1 MENSQ
6 AIVVTGS
13 SGFIGKH
20 VCTALEHAQ
29 QPFVG
34 VDRVTPPNGS
44 RYTHVTA
51 ELRDMPAIRPLLAPW
66 TGHHVIHLAAE
77 AEVVTPWDQIPAT
90 FSTNL
95 NATWNVLTALET
107 KLIVFPSTC
116 SVYGTAHRNQSLPRM
131 SAVKPLSLYGASKS
145 MGEILL
151 RDWAAGNDAVAVI
164 FRLGNVIGAGCR
176 GLIPFLVQHAK
187 RHPEGDVPAELRGR
201 GKLLR
206 DYTPVEYVVQAFR
219 LALENQW
226 KPGTSHIFNVGT
238 GRGIDNRQMAEMVS
252 RVLERKGYR
261 LRCNWDNPV
270 PAGEAIR
277 IVLNP
282 DSLERFFGVRAPS
295 PEDVERSI
303 EESVLSHLT

>member
-1 MENSQ
+1 MEDRELV
-6 AIVVTGS
+6 VVTGS

-20 VCTALEHAQ
+20 VCAALNRASRT
-29 QPFVG
+29 FVG
-34 VDRVTPPNGS
+34 VDRAAPPNGAA
-44 RYTHVTA
+44 YTHVTA

-66 TGHHVIHLAAE
+66 SGRSVIHLAAE

-107 KLIVFPSTC
+107 RLIVFPSTC
-116 SVYGTAHRNQSLPRM
+116 SVYGTAERSQSLPRM

-151 RDWAAGNDAVAVI
+151 RDWATGNGAVAVI

-176 GLIPFLVQHAK
+176 GLIPFLVGHAK
-187 RHPEGDVPAELRGR
+187 KHPEGDVPAQLRGQ

-206 DYTPVEYVVQAFR
+206 DYTPVEYVVQAFQ
-219 LALENQW
+219 LALDHNW
-226 KPGTSHIFNVGT
+226 KSGTSPIFNIGT
-238 GRGIDNRQMAEMVS
+238 GRGIDNREIAGMVT
-252 RVLERKGYR
+252 RVLERNGYR
-261 LRCNWDNPV
+261 LQCNWDNPV

-282 DSLERFFGVRAPS
+282 DRLEHEFGLKAPS
-295 PEDVERSI
+295 PEEVEKSV
-303 EESVLSHLT
+303 EESVLSHLK